1 MMQATQ
7 HRQRGAT
14 LLVVMVILMA
24 MTWFVLSGYR
34 LSSQHLQIVGNSQA
48 RQQALAAAQRAIEE
62 TISSNLFTKD
72 PAAIAAAP
80 ITTDIDGDGVAD
92 LTAVLSPAPECYR
105 VRNVKTSELD
115 ISNAA
120 DRVCLQSTSGGGGVV
135 VAAASLLP
143 TSAGNSLC
151 AKTEWDIAAKV
162 DDARSGT
169 SLTVH
174 QGVAI
179 RTEAANASSFCK

>member
-1 MMQATQ
+1 MKRAIDS
-7 HRQRGAT
+7 RQRGAT
-14 LLVVMVILMA
+14 LLVVMVILIA

-72 PAAIAAAP
+72 PFAVAAAP
-80 ITTDIDGDGVAD
+80 IATDIDGDGIPD
-92 LTAVLSPAPECYR
+92 FEAVLSPVPECYR

-115 ISNAA
+115 IANAG

-135 VAAASLLP
+135 VVGPNLLP
-143 TSAGNSLC
+143 TAAGNSLC
-151 AKTEWDIAAKV
+151 AKTEWDVAAKV

-179 RTEAANASSFCK
+179 RTEAANASNFCK

>member
-1 MMQATQ
+1 MMQTTDR
-7 HRQRGAT
+7 RQGGAT
-14 LLVVMVILMA
+14 LLVVMVILIA
-24 MTWFVLSGYR
+24 MTWFVISGYR

-72 PAAIAAAP
+72 PLAVAATP
-80 ITTDIDGDGVAD
+80 IETDIDGDGVPD
-92 LTAVLSPAPECYR
+92 FEAVLSPAPGCYR

-115 ISNAA
+115 ISDAG

-135 VAAASLLP
+135 VAQANPLP

-151 AKTEWDIAAKV
+151 AKTEWDVAARV
-162 DDARSGT
+162 DDRRSGT
-169 SLTVH
+169 SLTIH

-179 RTEAANASSFCK
+179 RTEATNASNFCK